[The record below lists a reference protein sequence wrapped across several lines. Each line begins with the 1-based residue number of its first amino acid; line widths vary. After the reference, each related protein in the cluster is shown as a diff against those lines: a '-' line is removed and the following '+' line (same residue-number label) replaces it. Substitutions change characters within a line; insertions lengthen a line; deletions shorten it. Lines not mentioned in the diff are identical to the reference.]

1 MPQEQNEFQNNGKQL
16 NNNTY
21 RKHTGDSV
29 TNHKNTE
36 HLSKDE
42 RKSLGN
48 LMSQFE
54 GLFRGTVGD
63 YKEIG
68 GSSDNDKAKT
78 PYHTKRYRIPVTHMP
93 LMKKTI
99 SEMVEN
105 KALIL
110 TLTLI
115 FGAPKN
121 NNGVKIV
128 TDFRKLNDKIKQS
141 LLSIPTIQDML
152 HQYGGMTYAT
162 ALDMIQ
168 SYYAMNVKK
177 NMQKNLVII
186 QP

>member
-1 MPQEQNEFQNNGKQL
+1 
-16 NNNTY
+16 
-21 RKHTGDSV
+21 
-29 TNHKNTE
+29 
-36 HLSKDE
+36 
-42 RKSLGN
+42 
-48 LMSQFE
+48 MSQFE

-99 SEMVEN
+99 SEMEEN
-105 KALIL
+105 KAL
-110 TLTLI
+110 TLALI
-115 FGAPKN
+115 CVAPKN
-121 NNGVKIV
+121 NNGVRIV
-128 TDFRKLNDKIKQS
+128 TDFRKINDKIKQNP
-141 LLSIPTIQDML
+141 LSIPTIQDML

>member
-1 MPQEQNEFQNNGKQL
+1 MND
-16 NNNTY
+16 NTY

-48 LMSQFE
+48 LRSQFE

-63 YKEIG
+63 YKEIE
-68 GSSDNDKAKT
+68 GSFDNDKAKT
-78 PYHTKRYRIPVTHMP
+78 PYHTKRYHIPVTHMP

-99 SEMVEN
+99 SEMVGN
-105 KALIL
+105 KALTLTL

-121 NNGVKIV
+121 NNGVRIV
-128 TDFRKLNDKIKQS
+128 TDFRKINDKIKQNP
-141 LLSIPTIQDML
+141 LSIPTIQDML

-186 QP
+186 QL